1 MRFICPDK
9 IWTAQ
14 SLTQVGGTHRN
25 SIIIAAQKIKEQEI
39 QEVNHNKHKFLT
51 MLLKKHVR
59 IK

>member
-25 SIIIAAQKIKEQEI
+25 SIIIAAQITNNLDSKI
-39 QEVNHNKHKFLT
+39 T
-51 MLLKKHVR
+51 Y
-59 IK
+59 